1 MNTEP
6 YNQTLEGTR
15 LFKHQLRPQRNLWAL
30 EQIKEAFTRNG
41 QYRVDLEIHEFVTK
55 DFVEELEA
63 RYSHYSMDEIEE
75 ILKLGAK
82 GELGDTVAIS
92 SRTICGWLRIYK
104 KDYRPKLA
112 AFCKS
117 ESIELPQA
125 EEPKRLTPEELQKYI
140 DERRQDFYDNGTLF
154 ATTYDILE
162 KYEKIKVT
170 DDEIMRYVRQARTQ
184 VKSDMEQQAHVGA
197 IPVAEVIKAKD
208 NPALLDERVANE
220 AKKIAVGALF
230 SKMKLREKP

>member
-1 MNTEP
+1 MNTKP
-6 YNQTLEGTR
+6 YNQTLEGIR

-41 QYRVDLEIHEFVTK
+41 QYRVDVEIHEFVTK

-92 SRTICGWLRIYK
+92 SKTICAWLRTYK
-104 KDYRPKLA
+104 KEYRPKLA

-117 ESIELPQA
+117 EAKELPES

-140 DERRQDFYDNGTLF
+140 EERRKDFYENGTLF

-162 KYEKIKVT
+162 KYEKIKVS
-170 DDEIMRYVRQARTQ
+170 DDEIMRYVRQARIQ
-184 VKSDMEQQAHVGA
+184 VKSQMEQQAHVGA

-208 NPALLDERVANE
+208 NPSLLDERIANE

-230 SKMKLREKP
+230 SKMKLSEKP